1 MIRKITFILYLLVTY
16 SVYSQVG
23 IGTNTPS
30 NNAALE
36 LTSNSKGVLITRIPL
51 TATNSPTPLSA
62 HVAGMI
68 VYNTATASSGATL
81 VKPGFYYNNGSEWI
95 KLEPTPVVIGD
106 IKESFS
112 TADHDGWYLLDG
124 RSKSALS
131 ATAQNNA
138 TAIGFGANIPNAA
151 DKFLK
156 GKASAESLMAVGG
169 SNSVVLT
176 QSNLP
181 NVVFNG
187 TSNLTGAHTHNYDD
201 KVHSVPE
208 NLNVVTSLLGILSG
222 IGLVILNNSVGSDT
236 VSTATSTSATSGNH
250 THTATVN
257 TGGTNT
263 PIEKI
268 SHLVANTFVYLGK

>member
-1 MIRKITFILYLLVTY
+1 MIRKITFIIYLFVTY
-16 SVYSQVG
+16 SVHSQVG
-23 IGTNTPS
+23 IGTNTPNS
-30 NNAALE
+30 NSALDI
-36 LTSNSKGVLITRIPL
+36 TSNSKGVLITRVTL
-51 TATNSPTPLSA
+51 TATNNPAPLTA

-68 VYNTATASSGATL
+68 VYNTATAGTGVTL
-81 VKPGFYYNNGSEWI
+81 VNPGFYYNNGSEWI
-95 KLEPTPVVIGD
+95 RLEPTPVAIGD
-106 IKESFS
+106 IKESYS
-112 TADHDGWYLLDG
+112 AVDHDGWYLLDG
-124 RSKSALS
+124 RSKAALP
-131 ATAQNNA
+131 ATVQANA
-138 TAIGFGANIPNAA
+138 TSIGFGATIPNAT

-222 IGLVILNNSVGSDT
+222 IGLVILNNNVGSDS
-236 VSTATSTSATSGNH
+236 VSTTSSTSTAGGNH
-250 THTATVN
+250 SHTATVN

-263 PIEKI
+263 PIEKV